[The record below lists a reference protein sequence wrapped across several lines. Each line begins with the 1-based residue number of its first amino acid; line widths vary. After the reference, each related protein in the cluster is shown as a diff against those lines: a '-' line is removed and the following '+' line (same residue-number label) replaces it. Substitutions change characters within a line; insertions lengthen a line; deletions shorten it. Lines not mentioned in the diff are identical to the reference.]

1 MVVAGAPAA
10 RHPAASAAA
19 APPPPAPA
27 PTLPIAA
34 GLWGLLAITA
44 VLIALHV
51 LAALAAGHLPVVPGV
66 ILVSFALYGPM
77 AGFCFYASRRW
88 GTGRVRADLGV
99 RAKPIDAAIGL
110 AVAFIALQAER
121 IALLVVEVLHLPVR
135 SNTEGVSIS
144 DDRGLYLTL
153 AAVAIVAAPL
163 VEELFFRGLL
173 LSALRSRL
181 GPVAAVA
188 AAGGRL
194 RRLPRVA
201 QLRRRQ
207 RRAHRHPG
215 RRRRRVRRHRPA
227 DPAPRTEH
235 GGPRPAQRHR
245 LRRAPGHDLRGVRSD
260 GARPRGAGPETKER
274 PGDSHALRHLHGAL
288 PSGR

>member
-1 MVVAGAPAA
+1 MNLAPRSAPPAGWYFDPWRRATYRWWDGQAWSWQV
-10 RHPAASAAA
+10 HPLA
-19 APPPPAPA
+19 APPPRPLPPPEPPA

-44 VLIALHV
+44 VLIALHI

-99 RAKPIDAAIGL
+99 RAKPVDAAIGL

-121 IALLVVEVLHLPVR
+121 IALLLVEILHLPVR

-188 AAGGRL
+188 VQAAVFGAYHASPNYGTGNVGL
-194 RRLPRVA
+194 VVILAAVGVVFGATAQLTRRLGPSMVA
-201 QLRRRQ
+201 
-207 RRAHRHPG
+207 
-215 RRRRRVRRHRPA
+215 
-227 DPAPRTEH
+227 
-235 GGPRPAQRHR
+235 
-245 LRRAPGHDLRGVRSD
+245 
-260 GARPRGAGPETKER
+260 
-274 PGDSHALRHLHGAL
+274 HALLNATVFL
-288 PSGR
+288 VLLATT